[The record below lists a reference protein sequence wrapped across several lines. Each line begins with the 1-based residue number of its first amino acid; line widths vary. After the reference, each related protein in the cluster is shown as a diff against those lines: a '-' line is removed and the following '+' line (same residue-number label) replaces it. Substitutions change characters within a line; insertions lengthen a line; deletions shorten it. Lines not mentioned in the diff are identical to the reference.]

1 MSELDLMKKKQRF
14 ASGTHLSS
22 ASLKR
27 RFLKKRRWRRRRV
40 TPEAQ
45 HEEDS
50 DCEPCRCFIFSTSS
64 SNRTVHRILTACLLS
79 FLALLGSV
87 SVDLSASLDLLRS
100 TEAAYDELTSCRTIT
115 LLQLVKEL
123 QKMRRFFATNTSDET
138 LDTSFPAVDR
148 LCDEVES
155 FSDGRG
161 LPCSVEVS
169 EFCQETMSHIKDVL
183 NTSFDANSTGSA
195 LTRAIERLLDT
206 WGSVEDS
213 LVKAKQNSNWRDVL
227 SARLL
232 VVFIELNHQLMFS
245 HHTTALSVFQL
256 RWTRT
261 LSYLS
266 FARAMTERLNRC
278 WLENMNQ
285 EMKSCVFDT
294 SQWQISGAGSDNL
307 SGSHTG
313 IQVLI
318 QTQRCLFDRAS
329 SALLS
334 KSRSMSSSLS
344 MRICLLAL
352 ACLIYPAVMFS
363 FKQMTEWIQN
373 YAGRL
378 KEKSEDLKRQRQL
391 AEDLL
396 HQMLPKSVAKQLR
409 KHKHVEAESYERVTI
424 FFSDIVGFTAIS
436 ASCAPLQVV
445 EMLNSLYMCFD
456 TRIDSYDVYKVE
468 TIGDAYMV
476 VSGLPERNGDRHADE
491 IAKMALDLLAAVR
504 QVVIP
509 HMPNERLQLRAG
521 IHTGPCVAGIVGYK
535 MPRYCLFGDTVNTAS
550 RMESTSLPQ
559 KIHTSSE
566 TYLALMKDNAY
577 ELQLR
582 GEIEVKG
589 KGKLNTYWLVGH
601 RNYSVQNDSLVCN
614 WNPNMARK
622 KKMVAGSRNDKG
634 QLGHGDTKRLEAP
647 KIVEGLADQVIVSAA
662 CGRNHTLALTEDGTV
677 YSFGENKLGQLGQ
690 GSQTDAVLS
699 PAPISYNGQPL
710 VKVSCGAE
718 FSMVVDCKGN
728 LYSFGC
734 PEYGQLGH
742 NSDGK
747 FIARAQRIEFD
758 CELVPRRVAIFI
770 EKSKDGQIMPVPN
783 VVVRDVACG
792 ANHTLVLDS
801 QKRVFSWGF
810 GGYGRLGHT
819 EQKDEMVPRLVKLFD
834 FPGRGAAQVYAGYQC
849 SFAINEM
856 GALFFWGITNTSR
869 ESTMYPKAV
878 QDLCGWKIRSLACG
892 KSSIIIAADESTI
905 SWGPS
910 PTCGELGYGD
920 NKPKSSTTAQE
931 VKTLDGIYVEQVT
944 RTRHRFIHVRGSSA
958 EDAFLPTNS
967 R

>member
-14 ASGTHLSS
+14 TSGTHLSS
-22 ASLKR
+22 SSLKR
-27 RFLKKRRWRRRRV
+27 RFLKRRRRRKV
-40 TPEAQ
+40 APDTLRDT
-45 HEEDS
+45 DS
-50 DCEPCRCFIFSTSS
+50 DSETCRCSVFSRSGSS
-64 SNRTVHRILTACLLS
+64 RTVHRILTACVFS
-79 FLALLGSV
+79 FLALLSSV
-87 SVDLSASLDLLRS
+87 SVDLSSSLDLLRT
-100 TEAAYDELTSCRTIT
+100 TEAAYDELTSCRTRT
-115 LLQLVKEL
+115 LLQLVQEL
-123 QKMRRFFATNTSDET
+123 QDLRRFLATNVSDEET
-138 LDTSFPAVDR
+138 LETVFPAADH
-148 LCDEVES
+148 LCGEVEGLR
-155 FSDGRG
+155 DGRG
-161 LPCSVEVS
+161 LPCRVEVS
-169 EFCQETMSHIKDVL
+169 GFCQEMVKNIQEVL
-183 NTSFDANSTGSA
+183 NSSFQTNSSGSA
-195 LTRAIERLLDT
+195 VTRVIRGLLDS

-213 LVKAKQNSNWRDVL
+213 LLKAKQNSWWRDVL

-245 HHTTALSVFQL
+245 RQTTPSPGFQL

-266 FARAMTERLNRC
+266 FARVLTERLNLC
-278 WLENMNQ
+278 WLENINLDM
-285 EMKSCVFDT
+285 EPCVFDT
-294 SQWQISGAGSDNL
+294 SSWQVSGAGTETL

-313 IQVLI
+313 IQVLT
-318 QTQRCLFDRAS
+318 QTQRCLFDHGS

-334 KSRSMSSSLS
+334 ESRSMASSLS

-373 YAGRL
+373 YAWKL
-378 KEKSEDLKRQRQL
+378 KEKTKDLKHQRQL

-409 KHKHVEAESYERVTI
+409 KHKHVEAESYDRVTI
-424 FFSDIVGFTAIS
+424 FFSDIVGFTSIS
-436 ASCAPLQVV
+436 ASCTPLQVV

-521 IHTGPCVAGIVGYK
+521 IHTGPCVAGIVGHK

-622 KKMVAGSRNDKG
+622 KKMAAGSEVSVGNSSVTVQSLSDNTTTPPVSLPSSAKT
-634 QLGHGDTKRLEAP
+634 QTAP
-647 KIVEGLADQVIVSAA
+647 TPRADRPGLSV
-662 CGRNHTLALTEDGTV
+662 
-677 YSFGENKLGQLGQ
+677 
-690 GSQTDAVLS
+690 
-699 PAPISYNGQPL
+699 
-710 VKVSCGAE
+710 
-718 FSMVVDCKGN
+718 
-728 LYSFGC
+728 
-734 PEYGQLGH
+734 
-742 NSDGK
+742 
-747 FIARAQRIEFD
+747 
-758 CELVPRRVAIFI
+758 
-770 EKSKDGQIMPVPN
+770 
-783 VVVRDVACG
+783 
-792 ANHTLVLDS
+792 
-801 QKRVFSWGF
+801 
-810 GGYGRLGHT
+810 
-819 EQKDEMVPRLVKLFD
+819 
-834 FPGRGAAQVYAGYQC
+834 AAQMEPYGGSHGTLGSMIGGLQGGDD
-849 SFAINEM
+849 SP
-856 GALFFWGITNTSR
+856 LPSHRTN
-869 ESTMYPKAV
+869 
-878 QDLCGWKIRSLACG
+878 L
-892 KSSIIIAADESTI
+892 
-905 SWGPS
+905 
-910 PTCGELGYGD
+910 TC
-920 NKPKSSTTAQE
+920 
-931 VKTLDGIYVEQVT
+931 
-944 RTRHRFIHVRGSSA
+944 
-958 EDAFLPTNS
+958 
-967 R
+967 